1 MQASVLPAGL
11 RPEEHL
17 EPELFEAVVV
27 VGPARLEDLVPVLVH
42 VQLVRLVQPR
52 QILDL
57 EFRNLIYIMY
67 DKFPLPLPS
76 DMSTITFCNL
86 AYTTSF
92 AFHCLAVPR

>member
-1 MQASVLPAGL
+1 MFKSRLPARFG
-11 RPEEHL
+11 PKEHL

-57 EFRNLIYIMY
+57 EFRNLIYVG
-67 DKFPLPLPS
+67 P
-76 DMSTITFCNL
+76 TF
-86 AYTTSF
+86 AK
-92 AFHCLAVPR
+92 